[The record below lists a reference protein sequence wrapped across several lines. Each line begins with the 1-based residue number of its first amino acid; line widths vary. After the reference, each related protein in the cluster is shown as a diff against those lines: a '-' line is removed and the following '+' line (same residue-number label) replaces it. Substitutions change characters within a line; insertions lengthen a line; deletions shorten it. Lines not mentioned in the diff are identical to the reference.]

1 MDTPKKMIRNYN
13 NISNKL
19 SLLNSNEC
27 LCSLKVT
34 VLNIFIKS
42 NPIFDILK
50 SWMTFFY
57 ISFLHLLTISY
68 HFSIQQFSPPLL
80 HWIQKEG
87 FTGEQCMH
95 VIQLTGGGWVKA
107 CEYTFK
113 QRFHSLL
120 KFFFLRYTNAPFNL
134 LHLPWLLRSCQ
145 LHGRKRRSTTCS
157 FDDGAKNK
165 GSFHIWI
172 YFFFFFDQIVNKCL
186 LCLWKRTFAFCPPWA
201 QWSELH
207 MGESAVGWLT
217 LASLI
222 FHV

>member
-1 MDTPKKMIRNYN
+1 MDGI
-13 NISNKL
+13 
-19 SLLNSNEC
+19 
-27 LCSLKVT
+27 
-34 VLNIFIKS
+34 
-42 NPIFDILK
+42 
-50 SWMTFFY
+50 FY
-57 ISFLHLLTISY
+57 ISFLHSLTISY

-107 CEYTFK
+107 REYTFK
-113 QRFHSLL
+113 QRFNSLL
-120 KFFFLRYTNAPFNL
+120 KFFFFDTLTRLLICYTCRDCWGVVSCMEEKEEAPPVLSMMEQKTKAAFT
-134 LHLPWLLRSCQ
+134 S
-145 LHGRKRRSTTCS
+145 GYT
-157 FDDGAKNK
+157 
-165 GSFHIWI
+165 
-172 YFFFFFDQIVNKCL
+172 FFFFLDQIVNKCL